1 MRTRFIRRSDEGID
15 FGTDGQMTQRPYSS
29 PVLLA
34 AMSLVALSACG
45 NVKPI
50 DYTEPHDIQPGP
62 GLLSGEDGEFL
73 LYGERESDSEKKKK

>member
-1 MRTRFIRRSDEGID
+1 MRTRLVQRSNDGIANQTGERMMRR
-15 FGTDGQMTQRPYSS
+15 PSS
-29 PVLLA
+29 ASMLLTVLLLA
-34 AMSLVALSACG
+34 ALSACG

-73 LYGERESDSEKKKK
+73 LYGERKSDPEKKKQ